1 MKPFHA
7 SGKRFSCR
15 RSGSTLVEFALV
27 GTLLFIPM
35 MMGIMEF
42 GVLVK
47 NNLLVANAVRE
58 GARAA
63 ATGKTVDQIR
73 NRVKSFIAPMNVT
86 NVCSSAATS
95 SCGGVEILFSH
106 DDFKT
111 SQTLAGTPTS
121 NNAPHGSLV
130 RVTVSTRHKPLTNFF
145 YFMNTRNIVTTV
157 TMRRE

>member
-1 MKPFHA
+1 M
-7 SGKRFSCR
+7 
-15 RSGSTLVEFALV
+15 V

-63 ATGKTVDQIR
+63 STGKTTTQIKE
-73 NRVKSFIAPMNVT
+73 RVTRFISPMNIST
-86 NVCSSAATS
+86 ACAAGTS
-95 SCGGVEILFSH
+95 SCGSIQMLHST

-111 SQTLAGTPTS
+111 EQILGEASSSATT

-130 RVTVSTRHKPLTNFF
+130 RVTVSTRHKPLTSFF
-145 YFMNTRNIVTTV
+145 FFMNTRNIVTTV